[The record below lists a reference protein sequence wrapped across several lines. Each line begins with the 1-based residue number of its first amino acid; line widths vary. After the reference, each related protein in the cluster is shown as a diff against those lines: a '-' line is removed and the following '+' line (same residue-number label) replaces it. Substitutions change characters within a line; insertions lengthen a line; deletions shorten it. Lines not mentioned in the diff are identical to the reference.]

1 MKKSRPGAQ
10 GTSKLY
16 DKTTRK
22 GKDLPVS
29 DKDLPAV
36 QDISQGDTAVLLPLL
51 QDLQVI
57 NEDDEVLGLTL
68 EEDLVSVVVGARHLD
83 G

>member
-1 MKKSRPGAQ
+1 M
-10 GTSKLY
+10 
-16 DKTTRK
+16 
-22 GKDLPVS
+22 S